1 STRDS
6 VVEVRPLGAISH
18 NRAGDSLAELYD
30 MKVAGAVAF
39 TDGNR
44 GIQHAGLMSRALLY
58 SKGFGGLVFSFA
70 EDKSIAGN
78 SKMNEGAMSTYLG
91 MKGNPNMAEE
101 VMISRDLFQAE
112 YNESTSHN
120 NNAIS
125 SR

>member
-1 STRDS
+1 GFFDLNVNFGEPGNETKEDFLTGIATAAAGGFTGVALQPNTSPPLQSRAEIAFVLNSTRDS

-58 SKGFGGLVFSFA
+58 SKGFGGLVFSF
-70 EDKSIAGN
+70 
-78 SKMNEGAMSTYLG
+78 
-91 MKGNPNMAEE
+91 
-101 VMISRDLFQAE
+101 
-112 YNESTSHN
+112 
-120 NNAIS
+120 
-125 SR
+125 